1 MVFRTQCW
9 VRSVSSNR
17 PSSRTTR
24 PRGALVGLFS
34 SSSLGGALLGLI
46 AKSVVVVEKSL
57 DDDDDDD
64 DDDDARFKVSK
75 MWLRKEAKFGFQ
87 LLLLL
92 LLLLLLVSV
101 SFLIQ
106 VIYVQMPSHDR
117 FPQLID
123 KHRQRLQDGP
133 YEHLRE

>member
-57 DDDDDDD
+57 DDDD
-64 DDDDARFKVSK
+64 ARFKVSK
-75 MWLRKEAKFGFQ
+75 MCVKKG
-87 LLLLL
+87 
-92 LLLLLLVSV
+92 SK
-101 SFLIQ
+101 I
-106 VIYVQMPSHDR
+106 R
-117 FPQLID
+117 FPIVVVVVVV
-123 KHRQRLQDGP
+123 GIGIVFNTS
-133 YEHLRE
+133 YLRTNALPRSVPTVD

>member
-46 AKSVVVVEKSL
+46 AKSVVVEKSL
-57 DDDDDDD
+57 

-75 MWLRKEAKFGFQ
+75 MCVKKG
-87 LLLLL
+87 
-92 LLLLLLVSV
+92 SK
-101 SFLIQ
+101 I
-106 VIYVQMPSHDR
+106 R
-117 FPQLID
+117 FPIVVVVV
-123 KHRQRLQDGP
+123 GIGIVFNTS
-133 YEHLRE
+133 YLRTNALPRSVPTVD

>member
-9 VRSVSSNR
+9 VRNVSSNR

-64 DDDDARFKVSK
+64 ARFKVSK
-75 MWLRKEAKFGFQ
+75 MCVKKG
-87 LLLLL
+87 
-92 LLLLLLVSV
+92 SK
-101 SFLIQ
+101 I
-106 VIYVQMPSHDR
+106 R
-117 FPQLID
+117 FPIVVVV
-123 KHRQRLQDGP
+123 GIGIVFNTS
-133 YEHLRE
+133 YLRTNALPRSVPTVD

>member
-9 VRSVSSNR
+9 VRNVSSNR

-34 SSSLGGALLGLI
+34 SSSSSGGALLGLI

-64 DDDDARFKVSK
+64 ARFKVSK
-75 MWLRKEAKFGFQ
+75 MCVKKG
-87 LLLLL
+87 
-92 LLLLLLVSV
+92 SK
-101 SFLIQ
+101 I
-106 VIYVQMPSHDR
+106 R
-117 FPQLID
+117 FPIVVVVV
-123 KHRQRLQDGP
+123 GIGIVFNTS
-133 YEHLRE
+133 YLRTNALPRSVPTVD

>member
-57 DDDDDDD
+57 DDDDDD
-64 DDDDARFKVSK
+64 ARFKVSK
-75 MWLRKEAKFGFQ
+75 MCVKKG
-87 LLLLL
+87 
-92 LLLLLLVSV
+92 SK
-101 SFLIQ
+101 I
-106 VIYVQMPSHDR
+106 R
-117 FPQLID
+117 FPIVVVVVV
-123 KHRQRLQDGP
+123 GIGIVFNTS
-133 YEHLRE
+133 YLRTNALPRSVPTVD

>member
-9 VRSVSSNR
+9 VRNVSSNR

-64 DDDDARFKVSK
+64 DDARFKVSK
-75 MWLRKEAKFGFQ
+75 MCVKKG
-87 LLLLL
+87 
-92 LLLLLLVSV
+92 SK
-101 SFLIQ
+101 I
-106 VIYVQMPSHDR
+106 R
-117 FPQLID
+117 FPIVVVVVV
-123 KHRQRLQDGP
+123 GIGIVFNTS
-133 YEHLRE
+133 YLRTNALPRSVPTVD

>member
-9 VRSVSSNR
+9 VRNVSSNR

-57 DDDDDDD
+57 DDDDDD
-64 DDDDARFKVSK
+64 ARFKVSK
-75 MWLRKEAKFGFQ
+75 MCVKKG
-87 LLLLL
+87 
-92 LLLLLLVSV
+92 SK
-101 SFLIQ
+101 I
-106 VIYVQMPSHDR
+106 R
-117 FPQLID
+117 FPIVVVVVV
-123 KHRQRLQDGP
+123 GIGIVFNTS
-133 YEHLRE
+133 YLRTNALPRSVPTVD

>member
-64 DDDDARFKVSK
+64 DDDARFKVSK
-75 MWLRKEAKFGFQ
+75 MCVKKG
-87 LLLLL
+87 
-92 LLLLLLVSV
+92 SK
-101 SFLIQ
+101 I
-106 VIYVQMPSHDR
+106 R
-117 FPQLID
+117 FPIVVVVVV
-123 KHRQRLQDGP
+123 GIGIVFNTS
-133 YEHLRE
+133 YLRTNALPRSVPTVD

>member
-57 DDDDDDD
+57 DDDD
-64 DDDDARFKVSK
+64 ARFKVSK
-75 MWLRKEAKFGFQ
+75 MCVKKG
-87 LLLLL
+87 
-92 LLLLLLVSV
+92 SK
-101 SFLIQ
+101 I
-106 VIYVQMPSHDR
+106 R
-117 FPQLID
+117 FPIVVVVV
-123 KHRQRLQDGP
+123 GIGIVFNTS
-133 YEHLRE
+133 YLRTNALPRSVPTVD

>member
-64 DDDDARFKVSK
+64 ARFKVSK
-75 MWLRKEAKFGFQ
+75 MCVKKG
-87 LLLLL
+87 
-92 LLLLLLVSV
+92 SK
-101 SFLIQ
+101 I
-106 VIYVQMPSHDR
+106 R
-117 FPQLID
+117 FPIVVVVVVVVVV
-123 KHRQRLQDGP
+123 GIGIVFNTS
-133 YEHLRE
+133 YLRTNALPRSVPTVD

>member
-57 DDDDDDD
+57 DDDD
-64 DDDDARFKVSK
+64 ARFKVSK
-75 MWLRKEAKFGFQ
+75 MCVKKG
-87 LLLLL
+87 
-92 LLLLLLVSV
+92 SK
-101 SFLIQ
+101 I
-106 VIYVQMPSHDR
+106 R
-117 FPQLID
+117 FPIVVVV
-123 KHRQRLQDGP
+123 GIGIVFNTS
-133 YEHLRE
+133 YLRTNALPRSVPTVD

>member
-57 DDDDDDD
+57 DDDDDD
-64 DDDDARFKVSK
+64 ARFKVSK
-75 MWLRKEAKFGFQ
+75 MCVKKG
-87 LLLLL
+87 
-92 LLLLLLVSV
+92 SK
-101 SFLIQ
+101 I
-106 VIYVQMPSHDR
+106 R
-117 FPQLID
+117 FPIVVVVV
-123 KHRQRLQDGP
+123 GIGIVFNTS
-133 YEHLRE
+133 YLRTNALPRSVPTVD

>member
-9 VRSVSSNR
+9 VRNVSSNR

-57 DDDDDDD
+57 DDDDDD
-64 DDDDARFKVSK
+64 ARFKVSK
-75 MWLRKEAKFGFQ
+75 MCVKKG
-87 LLLLL
+87 
-92 LLLLLLVSV
+92 SK
-101 SFLIQ
+101 I
-106 VIYVQMPSHDR
+106 R
-117 FPQLID
+117 FPIVVVVV
-123 KHRQRLQDGP
+123 GIGIVFNTS
-133 YEHLRE
+133 YLRTNALPRSVPTVD

>member
-57 DDDDDDD
+57 DDDDD
-64 DDDDARFKVSK
+64 ARFKVSK
-75 MWLRKEAKFGFQ
+75 MCVKKG
-87 LLLLL
+87 
-92 LLLLLLVSV
+92 SK
-101 SFLIQ
+101 I
-106 VIYVQMPSHDR
+106 R
-117 FPQLID
+117 FPIVVVVVV
-123 KHRQRLQDGP
+123 GIGIVFNTS
-133 YEHLRE
+133 YLRTNALPRSVPTVD

>member
-64 DDDDARFKVSK
+64 ARFKVSK
-75 MWLRKEAKFGFQ
+75 MCVKKG
-87 LLLLL
+87 
-92 LLLLLLVSV
+92 SK
-101 SFLIQ
+101 I
-106 VIYVQMPSHDR
+106 R
-117 FPQLID
+117 FPIVVVVV
-123 KHRQRLQDGP
+123 GIGIVFNTS
-133 YEHLRE
+133 YLRTNALPRSVPTVD

>member
-64 DDDDARFKVSK
+64 DDDARFKVSK
-75 MWLRKEAKFGFQ
+75 MCVKKG
-87 LLLLL
+87 
-92 LLLLLLVSV
+92 SK
-101 SFLIQ
+101 I
-106 VIYVQMPSHDR
+106 R
-117 FPQLID
+117 FPIVVVVVVVVVV
-123 KHRQRLQDGP
+123 GIGIVFNTS
-133 YEHLRE
+133 YLRTNALPRSVPTVD

>member
-64 DDDDARFKVSK
+64 ARFKVSK
-75 MWLRKEAKFGFQ
+75 MCVKKG
-87 LLLLL
+87 
-92 LLLLLLVSV
+92 SK
-101 SFLIQ
+101 I
-106 VIYVQMPSHDR
+106 R
-117 FPQLID
+117 FPIVVVVVVV
-123 KHRQRLQDGP
+123 GIGIVFNTS
-133 YEHLRE
+133 YLRTNALPRSVPTVD

>member
-57 DDDDDDD
+57 DDDD
-64 DDDDARFKVSK
+64 ARFKVSK
-75 MWLRKEAKFGFQ
+75 MCVKKG
-87 LLLLL
+87 
-92 LLLLLLVSV
+92 SK
-101 SFLIQ
+101 I
-106 VIYVQMPSHDR
+106 R
-117 FPQLID
+117 FPIVVVVVV
-123 KHRQRLQDGP
+123 GIGIVFNTS
-133 YEHLRE
+133 YLRTNALPRSVPTVD

>member
-24 PRGALVGLFS
+24 PRGALVALFS

-57 DDDDDDD
+57 DDDDDD
-64 DDDDARFKVSK
+64 ARFKVSK
-75 MWLRKEAKFGFQ
+75 MCVKKG
-87 LLLLL
+87 
-92 LLLLLLVSV
+92 SK
-101 SFLIQ
+101 I
-106 VIYVQMPSHDR
+106 R
-117 FPQLID
+117 FPIVVVVVV
-123 KHRQRLQDGP
+123 GIGIVFNTS
-133 YEHLRE
+133 YLRTNALPRSVPTVD

>member
-64 DDDDARFKVSK
+64 DARFKVSK
-75 MWLRKEAKFGFQ
+75 MCVKKG
-87 LLLLL
+87 
-92 LLLLLLVSV
+92 SK
-101 SFLIQ
+101 I
-106 VIYVQMPSHDR
+106 R
-117 FPQLID
+117 FPIVVVVVVVVV
-123 KHRQRLQDGP
+123 GIGIVFNTS
-133 YEHLRE
+133 YLRTNALPRSVPTVD

>member
-34 SSSLGGALLGLI
+34 SSSSLGGALLGLI

-64 DDDDARFKVSK
+64 DARFKVSK
-75 MWLRKEAKFGFQ
+75 MCVKKG
-87 LLLLL
+87 
-92 LLLLLLVSV
+92 SK
-101 SFLIQ
+101 I
-106 VIYVQMPSHDR
+106 R
-117 FPQLID
+117 FPIVVVVVVV
-123 KHRQRLQDGP
+123 GIGIVFNTS
-133 YEHLRE
+133 YLRTNALPRSVPTVD

>member
-64 DDDDARFKVSK
+64 DARFKVSK
-75 MWLRKEAKFGFQ
+75 MCVKKG
-87 LLLLL
+87 
-92 LLLLLLVSV
+92 SK
-101 SFLIQ
+101 I
-106 VIYVQMPSHDR
+106 R
-117 FPQLID
+117 FPIVVVVVV
-123 KHRQRLQDGP
+123 GIGIVFNTS
-133 YEHLRE
+133 YLRTNALPRSVPTVD

>member
-34 SSSLGGALLGLI
+34 SSSSGGALLGLI

-57 DDDDDDD
+57 DDDDDD
-64 DDDDARFKVSK
+64 ARFKVSK
-75 MWLRKEAKFGFQ
+75 MCVKKG
-87 LLLLL
+87 
-92 LLLLLLVSV
+92 SK
-101 SFLIQ
+101 I
-106 VIYVQMPSHDR
+106 R
-117 FPQLID
+117 FPIVVVVVVV
-123 KHRQRLQDGP
+123 GIGIVFNTS
-133 YEHLRE
+133 YLRTNALPRSVPTVD